1 MGRRQIEVHTDGIAA
16 DMFAGDA
23 EGEMKN
29 RRRNEMVGNVCGGIF
44 GKRVLGFYIEE
55 GEEGQW
61 N

>member
-1 MGRRQIEVHTDGIAA
+1 MICSALTFAA